1 MVNFETDEIVQEREI
16 DILTHEITDIFR
28 HAETI
33 LKKFGNQGDE
43 GKISQQELTVRANM
57 QRSMAKK
64 LQGLSMSFR
73 ASQKVFFFVISLS
86 LCARNIW
93 RGCKPK
99 RTAAELKHLTS
110 CLKRRLPPLV
120 RSIMASRRHR
130 CKFLKIQRRSSLPSF
145 DLLFLFDELCSS

>member
-1 MVNFETDEIVQEREI
+1 MIVRELSALHTKRLMVNFETDEIVQEREI

-73 ASQKVFFFVISLS
+73 ASQKAFSYHLLLLLSVVGVFSSIAGAKEWQWCPSLRF
-86 LCARNIW
+86 LRKENIFN
-93 RGCKPK
+93 
-99 RTAAELKHLTS
+99 
-110 CLKRRLPPLV
+110 RR
-120 RSIMASRRHR
+120 
-130 CKFLKIQRRSSLPSF
+130 
-145 DLLFLFDELCSS
+145 D